1 MMSKDDKT
9 GQNEPF
15 PPSLTAKT
23 ELAEQGWFVEVI
35 LTSDSQNETVFF
47 AVGVNAASDAEVAVL
62 RYPGIQPR
70 DSRIAKR
77 KLSSDEISHL
87 NLWHGGVRPF
97 GRTVREIHPRKAGGT
112 KSVGSRIAK
121 RLSGLFLSG
130 LHSAMSLHGTF
141 RTCRDA

>member
-1 MMSKDDKT
+1 MSKDDKT

-62 RYPGIQPR
+62 RYPGIQLR
-70 DSRIAKR
+70 DGRIAKR
-77 KLSSDEISHL
+77 KLSSDEIAHL
-87 NLWHGGVRPF
+87 KLWRGAARPF
-97 GRTVREIHPRKAGGT
+97 GRTVRE
-112 KSVGSRIAK
+112 VY
-121 RLSGLFLSG
+121 L
-130 LHSAMSLHGTF
+130 
-141 RTCRDA
+141 